1 MMRTNSQGSV
11 ISNED
16 IAALKE
22 SSAKAAESGIEE
34 AGTIKEEEHE
44 QDPDHNEHFSSA
56 SAADVERLGHLTPPV
71 VFPQAPGH
79 KSTNVMQTLSEGE
92 QGKQVGTPPR
102 GEQDAGDMDVTPRP
116 AALTPT
122 SGESGNELD
131 PDPTPRGASSPSRK

>member
-1 MMRTNSQGSV
+1 V

-44 QDPDHNEHFSSA
+44 QDPDHHEDFSSA

-71 VFPQAPGH
+71 VFPQVPGH
-79 KSTNVMQTLSEGE
+79 KSTNVIQTHSDGE
-92 QGKQVGTPPR
+92 RGKLGTPPR
-102 GEQDAGDMDVTPRP
+102 GELDGDMDATPRP
-116 AALTPT
+116 ATLTPT
-122 SGESGNELD
+122 SGGSSNELD
-131 PDPTPRGASSPSRK
+131 PDPTPRGASSPSRKG